1 MTRETTLTYSAAKAK
16 AENYCAFQERSQQE
30 VRQKLYVWGLEYMD
44 VENLLAELN
53 NEGFINEERF
63 AIAYAGGRHRMKKW
77 GKYKI
82 KQGLKQKAVSEPLI
96 RIALEGLDPEEYREN
111 LLQLLIKKAGTLG
124 EKDPLKRKMRLQN
137 YALSKGYEQS
147 LTIELLN
154 DNELH

>member
-30 VRQKLYVWGLEYMD
+30 VRQKLYAWGLEYLE
-44 VENLLAELN
+44 VENLLAELI

-82 KQGLKQKAVSEPLI
+82 RQGLKQKAVSEPLI
-96 RIALEGLDPEEYREN
+96 RIALQSLDPEEYREN
-111 LLQLLIKKAGTLG
+111 LLELLVKKAGTLS
-124 EKDPLKRKMRLQN
+124 EKDPFKRKMKLQN
-137 YALSKGYEQS
+137 YALGKGYEQS

-154 DNELH
+154 DNELQ

>member
-44 VENLLAELN
+44 VENLLAELI